1 VSIWI
6 LLQIVVN
13 VLFLVGLSVCIVKV
27 FKDKADDP
35 RLNQGLR
42 LLQSK
47 ISILEDLS
55 DHTENQVK
63 QLMMLLDKKL
73 HEVRGTLSTVNDH
86 ITEVDRSIQ
95 KSQKMAEIIR
105 DEIPHTEIVEKKLE
119 NKYIR
124 AAQMAHS
131 GADVDEIVKA
141 LGLPRAE
148 VELIAKVNRKKCV
161 YDNAKNENSVK
172 EQLFSK
178 SLELPEIETTS
189 MGRTQLNFHQA
200 VHDHKEKDQSDFES
214 IKLG

>member
-1 VSIWI
+1 MSIWI

-13 VLFLVGLSVCIVKV
+13 VFFLVGISVCVVKV
-27 FKDKADDP
+27 FKDKDDDP
-35 RLNQGLR
+35 RLSQGLR

-73 HEVRGTLSTVNDH
+73 QEVRGTLSSVNDH

-105 DEIPHTEIVEKKLE
+105 DEIPHSQIVEKKLE

-131 GADVDEIVKA
+131 GSSVEEIVEA
-141 LGLPRAE
+141 LGLPVAE
-148 VELIAKVNRKKCV
+148 VALITKVNRKKCV
-161 YDNAKNENSVK
+161 YDEGSKEPSVSD
-172 EQLFSK
+172 QLFKK
-178 SLELPEIETTS
+178 SLELPNIES
-189 MGRTQLNFHQA
+189 GSIGQTQLNFHKA
-200 VHDHKEKDQSDFES
+200 VQDHKEKADFES